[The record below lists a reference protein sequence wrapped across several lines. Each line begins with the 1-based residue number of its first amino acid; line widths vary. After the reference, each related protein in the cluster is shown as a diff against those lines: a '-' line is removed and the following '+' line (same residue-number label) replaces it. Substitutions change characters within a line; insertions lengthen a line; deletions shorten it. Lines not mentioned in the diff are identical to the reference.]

1 MAKPIAAHSVKE
13 KVQNAQPSKAI
24 RQPSSNAQKK
34 RSYTPPKQAQK
45 DSDEAAL
52 GISGQKVGKHL

>member
-1 MAKPIAAHSVKE
+1 MAKPVAAHSVKE
-13 KVQNAQPSKAI
+13 KVQSAQPGKAI
-24 RQPSSNAQKK
+24 RQPNSKGQKR

-52 GISGQKVGKHL
+52 GISGQKVGKDL